1 MAESGSKETTSGT
14 RSGTEETPSGAQK
27 HISRRTSVDTV
38 VVRTS
43 ATNRI
48 VDSDSDRTHIAKPPL
63 FIHGALRVR
72 RPAPTAIVAV
82 VLFGLVAACGVGARE
97 GTNSSSEGS
106 RSVTTT
112 PNTSAAGLDGSW
124 DLVSVEVNG
133 QPADPGQA
141 HLTIEGEEFGGEGAC
156 AGIGGQIRLGPN
168 GTISFYDVNE
178 DLFGCDEAKSAAQ
191 GVFLRHLDEV
201 RRYERDDD
209 LLCFI
214 GEEVRLCFEAFTTP
228 SD

>member
-1 MAESGSKETTSGT
+1 MD
-14 RSGTEETPSGAQK
+14 P
-27 HISRRTSVDTV
+27 
-38 VVRTS
+38 
-43 ATNRI
+43 
-48 VDSDSDRTHIAKPPL
+48 DSDRTHIVKPRL
-63 FIHGALRVR
+63 SNLGGFRVLRL
-72 RPAPTAIVAV
+72 AETAIVGG
-82 VLFGLVAACGVGARE
+82 VLIGLVSACGAGTRPSISTSLE
-97 GTNSSSEGS
+97 GYESIA
-106 RSVTTT
+106 TT
-112 PNTSAAGLDGSW
+112 PDTSAAGLDGSW
-124 DLVSVEVNG
+124 DLVSVEIDG
-133 QPADPGQA
+133 QPVDPGQA

-156 AGIGGQIRLGPN
+156 AGIGGQIRLGPDR
-168 GTISFYDVNE
+168 TISFNDVNE